1 MLMNGFNPEG
11 PMIQSGGQ
19 MASLGPAMAGGRHQ
33 GINTNLMTNL
43 SGGNGK
49 VMGGM
54 AMPAGDVDGFF
65 SGRGGMERSML
76 GGSMSQPPQDQLPMS
91 QVQQVRVMVNRWI

>member
-1 MLMNGFNPEG
+1 MMQG
-11 PMIQSGGQ
+11 GGQ
-19 MASLGPAMAGGRHQ
+19 MSSVGAAMGNGNSGRLHQ

-54 AMPAGDVDGFF
+54 AMPAGDVEGFW
-65 SGRGGMERSML
+65 SGRGGMERSLL
-76 GGSMSQPPQDQLPMS
+76 GGSMSQSPQDQPAMA
-91 QVQQVRVMVNRWI
+91 QVQQVREIVNRWI